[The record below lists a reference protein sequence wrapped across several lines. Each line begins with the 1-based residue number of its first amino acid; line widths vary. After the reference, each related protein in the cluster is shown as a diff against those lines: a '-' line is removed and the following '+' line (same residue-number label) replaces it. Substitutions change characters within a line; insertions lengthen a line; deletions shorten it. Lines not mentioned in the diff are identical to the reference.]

1 MALTLVVMAAGL
13 GTRFGGPKQLSPV
26 GPSGETLFDYAIY
39 DATRAG
45 FTRAVLVTR
54 RQLSIRMRDH
64 VARVIGGAVTVQV
77 AEQRLDDLPGGGRV
91 PEGRVKPWGTAH
103 AVLAAR
109 DAVEGPFVACNAD
122 DFYGPGAYRLLA
134 EHLRREAARAPGNAP
149 PVHALVGYRLDAT
162 LSAHGGVAR
171 AVALCGPDG
180 LLQRLVEV
188 REVRRTDLGLRGVT
202 ATGEQRKLTGDEPA
216 SMNLWGFMPDVLA
229 ALQDQFAT
237 FLAGAHRAPDAEFF
251 LSTALDEQVTAGRAR
266 LRVLSAPDRW
276 LGMSFA
282 ADVAAVRAALAALVQ
297 AGIYPADL
305 RAAFARL

>member
-26 GPSGETLFDYAIY
+26 GPSGETLLDYAIY

-45 FTRAVLVTR
+45 FTRAVLV
-54 RQLSIRMRDH
+54 IREEVGARVRDH
-64 VARVIGGAVTVQV
+64 VARVIGGAVPVHFV
-77 AEQRLDDLPGGGRV
+77 EQRLDDLPGGHRV
-91 PEGRVKPWGTAH
+91 PEGRMKPWGTAH

-109 DAVEGPFVACNAD
+109 DAVEGAFAACNAD

-134 EHLRREAARAPGNAP
+134 EHLRGEAAREVGRAP

-171 AVALCGPDG
+171 AVAWSGPDG
-180 LLQRLVEV
+180 LLARLVEV

-202 ATGEQRKLTGDEPA
+202 ATGAQRELTGEEPT

-229 ALQDQFAT
+229 VLPDQFAT
-237 FLAGAHRAPDAEFF
+237 FLASPHRAPDAEFF
-251 LSTALDEQVTAGRAR
+251 LSTALDEQVTAGRAK

-282 ADVAAVRAALAALVQ
+282 ADVPAVRAALAALVQ
-297 AGIYPADL
+297 AGTYPADL
-305 RAAFARL
+305 RAAFTRL